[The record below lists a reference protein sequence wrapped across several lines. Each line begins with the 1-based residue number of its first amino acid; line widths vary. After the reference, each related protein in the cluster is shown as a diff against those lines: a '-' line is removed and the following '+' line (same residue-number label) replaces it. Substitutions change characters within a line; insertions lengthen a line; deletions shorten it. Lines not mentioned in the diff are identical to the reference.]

1 MTALSVHTPGLV
13 HFVCQDF
20 CGITRGRGFSRQRL
34 AGQMARGVGW
44 VPANL
49 GLNPFSD
56 IVENPWGSRG
66 DLVLMPDPA
75 SEVFVSMAEPTTSP
89 LHYFLCDIVNLD
101 GSPWEACPRHYLRRQ
116 IDALAQR
123 GIRIMASFEHEFMLT
138 DIVRPTPAFSLAGAR
153 KEESLCAAII
163 DALYEANIEPEM
175 CLPEYAPRQYEVTL
189 RPTDALRAADRAVN
203 AREIIHEICRRH
215 GRQITFSPCA
225 PDNTGTNGVHVHISL
240 WSTDGQPLTYDPAK
254 PGRLS
259 TLAASFAS
267 GLLKHMPALTAL
279 SAPGEVSYQRLRP
292 HSWSA
297 AYTCIGDQNR
307 EASVRIA
314 PINRIGGGDPAHQ
327 ANFEYRPADAL
338 ASPYLVLGS
347 LLAAGLDG
355 VEHKLPLPPL
365 LNDDPS
371 NLTDSQ
377 RAELGALPLP
387 STLSEALEALKA
399 DQTICSGFSTSM
411 LNCYVNVKHSE
422 VEAMRN
428 LDEQEIRR
436 RYSMVY

>member
-1 MTALSVHTPGLV
+1 MTAQSVHTPGLV

-49 GLNPFSD
+49 GLNPFND

-75 SEVFVSMAEPTTSP
+75 SEVYVSLAGPVTSP
-89 LHYFLCDIVNLD
+89 LHYFLCDVVDLD
-101 GSPWEACPRHYLRRQ
+101 GRPWEACSRHYLRRQ
-116 IDALAQR
+116 IDALAER
-123 GIRIMASFEHEFMLT
+123 GMRVMASFEHEFILS
-138 DIVRPTPAFSLAGAR
+138 DIVQPTPAFSLAGAR
-153 KEESLCAAII
+153 SEEALCAAII
-163 DALYEANIEPEM
+163 DALYEANVEPEM

-203 AREIIHEICRRH
+203 VREIVREICRRQQ
-215 GRQITFSPCA
+215 RRVTFSPCA
-225 PDNTGTNGVHVHISL
+225 PGNPGTNGVHIHLSL
-240 WSTDGQPLTYDPAK
+240 WSLDGQPLTYDPGK

-259 TLAASFAS
+259 SLAANFAS
-267 GLLKHMPALTAL
+267 GLLTHMPALTAL
-279 SAPGEVSYQRLRP
+279 TAPGEVSYQRLRP

-338 ASPYLVLGS
+338 ASPYLTLGS
-347 LLAAGLDG
+347 LLAAGIDGLDRQ
-355 VEHKLPLPPL
+355 LPLPPL

-371 NLTDSQ
+371 SLSDAQ

-387 STLSEALEALKA
+387 ADLGAALDALQA
-399 DQTICSGFSTSM
+399 DQIIRAGFSPAM
-411 LNCYVNVKHSE
+411 FDCYLNVKHSE
-422 VEAMRN
+422 IATMN
-428 LDEQEIRR
+428 GLDEQEIRR
-436 RYSMVY
+436 RYAQVY